1 MTVFDPNIGDIS
13 DLVLANR
20 LQVADTTWNI
30 GTATGTSL
38 ALTGAA
44 SAASVSA
51 PLVSATGANGQ
62 LIKIGVLEELTTIAA
77 SATTSTAIQ
86 IPAGSVVL
94 AVSVRVTVTIPT
106 AATMTVGDGTTAA
119 KFNTGSN
126 IAVAA
131 GTTDTGMKAG
141 PTYYAAATS
150 IVFTPSLTPGTNAG
164 RVRTTIFYMQVTPAT
179 A

>member
-20 LQVADTTWNI
+20 LQTADTTWNI

-38 ALTGAA
+38 ALTGPA
-44 SAASVSA
+44 SAASVA
-51 PLVSATGANGQ
+51 AAGTHGQ
-62 LIKIGVLEELTTIAA
+62 LMTIGVLEELTTIAA
-77 SATTSTAIQ
+77 AATTSTTIQ
-86 IPAGSVVL
+86 IPAGAVVL
-94 AVSVRVTVTIPT
+94 AVAVRVVVAIPT
-106 AATMTVGDGTTAA
+106 ATTFTVGDGTTAA

-126 IAVAA
+126 LSVAIN
-131 GTTDTGMKAG
+131 TTDTGMKAG

-150 IVFTPSLTPGTNAG
+150 IVFTPSSTPGTNVG

-179 A
+179 S